1 MLKAIPE
8 MKNKKFQLLLLFFV
22 SALSYGATVDD
33 VISEYEQKSYTTK
46 INQANLRT
54 YDIKDK
60 ALKKGDWNTIKLM
73 TE

>member
-33 VISEYEQKSYTTK
+33 VISEYEQK
-46 INQANLRT
+46 
-54 YDIKDK
+54 
-60 ALKKGDWNTIKLM
+60 
-73 TE
+73 